1 MQEKL
6 CERRTHKV
14 LELLSTFS
22 LETIII
28 ILFIGIPA
36 LFKLIG
42 WCKNIYKEREQFK
55 QENVDKGKAIEK
67 KEEQKEARLTNGE
80 ARMTELE
87 KDVHDLK
94 IIAERQQEL
103 IELLITS
110 DELDIKSWIKMQ
122 HEKWIPRQCID
133 SQTLDLL
140 AQRFEIYEQE
150 GGNSWAE
157 KLVNELKALPVVTV
171 IPVAPRDQD

>member
-1 MQEKL
+1 M
-6 CERRTHKV
+6 

-22 LETIII
+22 LETVII
-28 ILFIGIPA
+28 ILFVGIPA

-42 WCKNIYKEREQFK
+42 WCKKIYKEREDFK
-55 QENVDKGKAIEK
+55 QENVNKGKAIEK
-67 KEEQKEARLTNGE
+67 KEEQKEARLSNGE
-80 ARMTELE
+80 ARMTQLE
-87 KDVHDLK
+87 ADVRDLK
-94 IIAERQQEL
+94 TIAERQQEL
-103 IELLITS
+103 IELLIAS

-122 HEKWIPRQCID
+122 HEKWMPRQCID

-140 AQRFEIYEQE
+140 AQRFEIYERE

-171 IPVAPRDQD
+171 IPTRDINEQ

>member
-1 MQEKL
+1 
-6 CERRTHKV
+6 
-14 LELLSTFS
+14 
-22 LETIII
+22 
-28 ILFIGIPA
+28 
-36 LFKLIG
+36 
-42 WCKNIYKEREQFK
+42 
-55 QENVDKGKAIEK
+55 
-67 KEEQKEARLTNGE
+67 
-80 ARMTELE
+80 MTKLE

-94 IIAERQQEL
+94 LIAERQQEL
-103 IELLITS
+103 IELLIAS

-157 KLVNELKALPVVTV
+157 KLVNELKALPVVTA
-171 IPVAPRDQD
+171 IPVTPRDQD